1 MFGYMTDIET
11 VEVKGTEEIT
21 AEGDDLESLLFHF
34 LDEFLFL
41 FSADPYFI
49 PRRVEITEFD
59 KQSFRIKAIGHGETF
74 DLSKHPQG
82 TEVKAI
88 TYSNLQVYDT
98 ADKHEVYVIV
108 DI

>member
-1 MFGYMTDIET
+1 MQ
-11 VEVKGTEEIT
+11 
-21 AEGDDLESLLFHF
+21 SLLFHF

-41 FSADPYFI
+41 FSADPFFI
-49 PRRVEITEFD
+49 PRVSGHLLKLLHHYILTQFIKITEFD
-59 KQSFRIKAIGHGETF
+59 QNNFTIKAEGHGETF

-88 TYSNLQVYDT
+88 TYSNMQIYNT
-98 ADKHEVYVIV
+98 TDKHECYVII